1 MVSAIVHWSRK
12 ASEETAMRAMSL
24 CLVGIAV
31 ALISVIPAN
40 AQEAHDTKKLNLHQ
54 RRGEPASRQ
63 VKDQTAGQI
72 YCKSD
77 VPCRPVKKGC
87 HLEHEFGGFNEEV
100 CN

>member
-1 MVSAIVHWSRK
+1 
-12 ASEETAMRAMSL
+12 MRASL

-31 ALISVIPAN
+31 ALISMIPAN
-40 AQEAHDTKKLNLHQ
+40 AEEHDTKKLNLHQ

-63 VKDQTAGQI
+63 AKDQTAVQI
-72 YCKSD
+72 YCRRD